1 MRNKTMTT
9 KTKEFALAAAVE
21 VAKLFDTGYVT
32 ESVVNV
38 VADRID
44 DQMQLLAL
52 ELINFMRE
60 EHNVKALKLTQDQV
74 DLYAKQFETDINK
87 LRDQI
92 AITAMNGL
100 LIGDPKFHTALNNEV
115 VTAQDA
121 YGLANAMLKER
132 KRHL

>member
-9 KTKEFALAAAVE
+9 KTKEFALDAAVE

-52 ELINFMRE
+52 DLSKFMLE
-60 EHNVKALKLTQDQV
+60 EHNVKALKLFQDQA

-92 AITAMNGL
+92 AISAMNGL
-100 LIGDPKFHTALNNEV
+100 LIGEPEFHTALGNAA
-115 VTAQDA
+115 VTAEDA
-121 YGLANAMLKER
+121 YRFANAMLEER
-132 KRHL
+132 KKHL

>member
-1 MRNKTMTT
+1 MTT
-9 KTKEFALAAAVE
+9 KTRQYALDAAVE

-38 VADRID
+38 VADRVD

-60 EHNVKALKLTQDQV
+60 EHNVKALKLTQDQI

-87 LRDQI
+87 LRDQM
-92 AITAMNGL
+92 AITAMNA
-100 LIGDPKFHTALNNEV
+100 LIIAEPEFHTVLSNAA
-115 VTAQDA
+115 VTAEDA
-121 YGLANAMLKER
+121 YRIANAMLKARGEI
-132 KRHL
+132 